1 MLLAILSICSE
12 EELEDSSDSD
22 SDRGETGRTDAD
34 GDAEMRDRT
43 ARTLGLS
50 TPAEVA
56 RRRQEIKSK
65 IIAVGRLQRVFQ
77 LLRCVCCLFPS
88 DPLTPSFA
96 LPSLRGGDKSMQFI
110 LINDSREEAESAS
123 ELVDAESGE
132 SGVSGGLGVQRQI
145 RQSIHNFEDAC
156 VSFPLSLPFLPA
168 PSFCSHPCPSTGL
181 GVGGV
186 RSLRMSYRLM
196 CAGVDAY
203 SQTET
208 DAGSVVG

>member
-96 LPSLRGGDKSMQFI
+96 LPRG
-110 LINDSREEAESAS
+110 R
-123 ELVDAESGE
+123 
-132 SGVSGGLGVQRQI
+132 
-145 RQSIHNFEDAC
+145 
-156 VSFPLSLPFLPA
+156 
-168 PSFCSHPCPSTGL
+168 
-181 GVGGV
+181 
-186 RSLRMSYRLM
+186 
-196 CAGVDAY
+196 
-203 SQTET
+203 
-208 DAGSVVG
+208 